1 MYIVY
6 KESDIEQLRS
16 KYLLLEVDTL
26 KITNEETITG
36 YCVIDID
43 HINLNEI
50 TTLKTVKEAHE
61 NLMDSYKSQNW
72 DFCIDIIDELKG
84 NFKGELDS
92 FYDVLLDRIV
102 SLQNQSINVDWTGVV
117 DVSDSSKIG

>member
-61 NLMDSYKSQNW
+61 NLMDSYKSQN
-72 DFCIDIIDELKG
+72 
-84 NFKGELDS
+84 
-92 FYDVLLDRIV
+92 
-102 SLQNQSINVDWTGVV
+102 
-117 DVSDSSKIG
+117 